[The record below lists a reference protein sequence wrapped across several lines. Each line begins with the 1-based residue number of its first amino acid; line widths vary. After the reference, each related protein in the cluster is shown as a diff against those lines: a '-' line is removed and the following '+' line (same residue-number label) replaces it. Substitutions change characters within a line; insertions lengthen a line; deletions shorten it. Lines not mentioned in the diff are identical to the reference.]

1 MAEVKK
7 YQDAP
12 RYRVINDYENDFK
25 KSWKQALREGLK
37 EMGVELQRAVQRT
50 PLEKAVETKP
60 LNSFQSKQDVVVDEV
75 IRGIRSGKSLNLSEI
90 GNKAQL
96 SESTVKEV
104 ICSRLSEIVNLNK
117 QENVQVKRS
126 S

>member
-1 MAEVKK
+1 MGETKK
-7 YQDAP
+7 YQDTP

-50 PLEKAVETKP
+50 PLEKGAQTKP
-60 LNSFQSKQDVVVDEV
+60 LDSFQSKQDVVVDEV
-75 IRGIRSGKSLNLSEI
+75 VQRIRSGKSLNLSEI
-90 GNKAQL
+90 SSKAQL

-104 ICSRLSEIVNLNK
+104 ICNRLSEIVNLNK
-117 QENVQVKRS
+117 
-126 S
+126 